1 MRGAIAGGNAQTV
14 AAGMDALAQGGN
26 AVDAVVAAT
35 LMACVTEPLLTG
47 LGGGGLAMVRMGGQT
62 QVLDFFGTMPGL
74 EGRPHGTMRAVDV
87 DFGPVRQ
94 RFLAGP
100 ASACVPGMPQGLW
113 TLHQRYGVLPMA
125 LLAQAAVRA
134 CSEGV
139 PVSRATQ
146 LSAGLLWEIL
156 QMTPLSESLF
166 GRDDGQGG
174 RRPVQ
179 EGDTFTNPALGP
191 TLERLAAEGP
201 AFLATGDGARAM
213 CRTLGEESALGLPD
227 LAVYEAL
234 WTAPLSA
241 RYQDVQVHMPGA
253 PSQGGY
259 QVQHALRALHAMAER
274 PDPFS
279 SEEIVAVAR
288 AMDAAERAM
297 PEERLAL
304 FEPGFGPKYL
314 GSGYT
319 THTSVVDQ
327 DGNAVSITSSL
338 GETSGWVVPETGV
351 VTNNFLGEADVNPP
365 GQPRPAGARLLTM
378 CTPTLVQRGEQ
389 IIAMGAGGSSR
400 IRSAVLHGVL
410 YAVDH
415 GAAPA
420 AISGWPRLH
429 MEGGQLRLETFDRA
443 PETLEAFGRAWG
455 DYIPFPEYS
464 MYFGGLHVAGLW
476 AGGLS
481 AGGDP
486 RRSGSAASS

>member
-1 MRGAIAGGNAQTV
+1 MRGAVAAGNAQTV
-14 AAGMDALAQGGN
+14 AAGMAALAQGGN

-47 LGGGGLAMVRMGGQT
+47 LGGGGLAMVRMAGQT

-74 EGRPHGTMRAVDV
+74 CGKAHGTMRAVDV

-100 ASACVPGMPQGLW
+100 ASACVPGMPQGIW
-113 TLHQRYGVLPMA
+113 ELHQRYGVLPMP
-125 LLAQAAVRA
+125 LLAQDAVRA

-139 PVSRATQ
+139 PVTHATQ

-166 GRDDGQGG
+166 GRDDDQGG
-174 RRPVQ
+174 RRPLQ
-179 EGDTFTNPALGP
+179 EGDTFYNPALGP
-191 TLERLAAEGP
+191 TLVRLAQEGP
-201 AFLATGDGARAM
+201 AFLVTGQGAGAM
-213 CRTLGEESALGLPD
+213 LRTLGPESALGMRD
-227 LAVYEAL
+227 LAAYRAL
-234 WTAPLSA
+234 WSPALSA
-241 RYQDVQVHMPGA
+241 AYRGVQVHMPGA
-253 PSQGGY
+253 PSQGGF
-259 QVQHALRALHAMAER
+259 QVQHALQALGKSKRAA
-274 PDPFS
+274 FS
-279 SEEIVAVAR
+279 AQEIVDVAR

-297 PEERLAL
+297 PKDRVAL
-304 FEPGFGPKYL
+304 FGHGFGAKYL

-319 THTSVVDQ
+319 THTSVVDEA
-327 DGNAVSITSSL
+327 GNAVSITSSL

-365 GQPRPAGARLLTM
+365 GHPRPPGERLLTM
-378 CTPTLVQRGEQ
+378 CTPTLVQRGEE

-415 GAAPA
+415 HSLPSK
-420 AISGWPRLH
+420 ISGRPRLH
-429 MEGGQLRLETFDRA
+429 MEDGQLRLETFERA
-443 PETLEAFGRAWG
+443 PEVLQAVGREWG
-455 DYIPFPEYS
+455 EFISFPEYS
-464 MYFGGLHVAGLW
+464 MYMGGLHVAGKW

>member
-1 MRGAIAGGNAQTV
+1 MRGAVAGGNAQTV
-14 AAGMDALAQGGN
+14 AAGMAALAHGGN

-35 LMACVTEPLLTG
+35 LMACISEPLLTG
-47 LGGGGLAMVRMGGQT
+47 LGGGGLAMVRMAGET
-62 QVLDFFGTMPGL
+62 EVLDFFGTMPGL
-74 EGRPHGTMRAVDV
+74 CGKNHGPMTGIDV

-113 TLHQRYGVLPMA
+113 ALHQRHGVLPMP
-125 LLAQAAVRA
+125 LLAQDAVRA
-134 CSEGV
+134 CSEGA
-139 PVSRATQ
+139 PVTRATE

-166 GRDDGQGG
+166 GRDDGHGG
-174 RRPVQ
+174 RRPVR
-179 EGDTFTNPALGP
+179 EGDTFYNPALGP
-191 TLERLAAEGP
+191 TLARLAEQGP
-201 AFLATGDGARAM
+201 DFLATGDGAEAM
-213 CRTLGEESALGLPD
+213 VRTLGPESALGMAD
-227 LAVYEAL
+227 LAAYRAL
-234 WTAPLSA
+234 WTEPLSA
-241 RYQDVQVHMPGA
+241 DYRGVQVHMPGA

-259 QVQHALRALHAMAER
+259 QVQHALRALGGSKR
-274 PDPFS
+274 PAFS
-279 SEEIVAVAR
+279 AQEILDVAR

-297 PEERLAL
+297 PTERVAL
-304 FEPGFGPKYL
+304 FGHGFGAKYM

-319 THTSVVDQ
+319 THTSVVDHQ
-327 DGNAVSITSSL
+327 GNAVSITSSL

-365 GQPRPAGARLLTM
+365 GYPRPPGERLLTM
-378 CTPTLVQRGEQ
+378 CTPALMERGEE

-415 GAAPA
+415 HAPPSA
-420 AISGWPRLH
+420 VSAWPRLH
-429 MEGGQLRLETFDRA
+429 MEGGQLRLETFERD
-443 PETLEAFGRAWG
+443 PEILQAVGRQWG
-455 DYIPFPEYS
+455 EFISFPEYS
-464 MYFGGLHVAGLW
+464 MYFGGLHVAGKW